1 MLQRLCSSLVAQQS
15 SCRCR
20 CASATAVAAPRLT
33 ARQRAM
39 AQAGRAGCLPATQ
52 RCAPR
57 ALKFLQSRRP
67 AGTLRRPLMARRS
80 ASEQNSS
87 AAHRPVEA
95 VQASPLPPV
104 RLQGI
109 VGRSQSYPSAAEVQY
124 EYEARRW
131 PHSPCCQLYSQ
142 VNSSQVSQSV
152 SYFTVPPRA
161 HPSTGSQSGSA
172 TPGRTQVPSTRSRG
186 LLKSSQIKSNQVQVQ
201 VQVQVLTALTELEPL
216 TSHALRYIYWR
227 CKPKA
232 LRATSYTRRTR
243 GTLQSVHVVM

>member
-1 MLQRLCSSLVAQQS
+1 MLQRLCSTLLAQQS

-131 PHSPCCQLYSQ
+131 PHSPCCQLIVKSIQ
-142 VNSSQVSQSV
+142 VKANQV
-152 SYFTVPPRA
+152 
-161 HPSTGSQSGSA
+161 
-172 TPGRTQVPSTRSRG
+172 
-186 LLKSSQIKSNQVQVQ
+186 KSSSSSSSSSSPHSFNRTGAPYITC
-201 VQVQVLTALTELEPL
+201 LTL
-216 TSHALRYIYWR
+216 YIL
-227 CKPKA
+227 A
-232 LRATSYTRRTR
+232 
-243 GTLQSVHVVM
+243 V